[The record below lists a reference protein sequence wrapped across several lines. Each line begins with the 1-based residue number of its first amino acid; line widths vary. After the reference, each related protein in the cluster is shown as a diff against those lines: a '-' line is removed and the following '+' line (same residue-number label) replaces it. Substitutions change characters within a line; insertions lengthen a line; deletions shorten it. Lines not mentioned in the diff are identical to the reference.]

1 MTWIFIDHGRA
12 NPRSAHGE
20 QAYDPAERAR
30 DTTAFLR
37 LSGPLY
43 TDMTVRILTLAENG
57 CEVSDRGG
65 IKRII
70 KWEDMSYASQ
80 TIVRE
85 LEPGHVCMLK
95 VRKWV

>member
-1 MTWIFIDHGRA
+1 MIYWAEAAYT
-12 NPRSAHGE
+12 AHE
-20 QAYDPAERAR
+20 LAQA
-30 DTTAFLR
+30 TSQFLR
-37 LSGPLY
+37 LSGLLY

-85 LEPGHVCMLK
+85 LGPGHVCELK
-95 VRKWV
+95 VRKWA

>member
-1 MTWIFIDHGRA
+1 MIYWAEAAYTA
-12 NPRSAHGE
+12 QELA
-20 QAYDPAERAR
+20 QA
-30 DTTAFLR
+30 TSQFLR
-37 LSGPLY
+37 LSGLLY
-43 TDMTVRILTLAENG
+43 TDMTVRILALAENG

-85 LEPGHVCMLK
+85 MGPGHVCMLK
-95 VRKWV
+95 VRKWA

>member
-20 QAYDPAERAR
+20 HAYDPGDRAR
-30 DTTAFLR
+30 DTSQFLR
-37 LSGPLY
+37 LSGLLY
-43 TDMTVRILTLAENG
+43 TDVEVRIIELAKNS
-57 CEVSDRGG
+57 CIVTDKGG

-85 LEPGHVCMLK
+85 LGPGHVCMLK
-95 VRKWV
+95 VRKWA